1 MNSPSPFAAI
11 QAIQEEQREG
21 WMTENKTAMNIETLA
36 GICFN
41 TSRGLA
47 PFEYVEWKDVN
58 DQLRAA
64 NIAGMQSALDAYLTS
79 IGEGMPSV
87 EDCRSVAKDGCEAI
101 RNLLLSAFAKKMEAI
116 SRLPEK
122 WRIDSGLTGYCSGMQ
137 AVKDLEAALGSLP
150 VEPVP
155 EVPADPYAHLKL
167 AWANK
172 RRIRTRRK
180 GSDGWSE
187 WNQPGDVV
195 FYWNLPPECYE
206 IEPLPADKWAK
217 EKAAHAQG
225 KRIEVRPIGHA
236 DDQWAVCNHQP
247 MWVEHCEYRIAPDPA
262 PAGKLSDELPD
273 IDDVTSNC
281 CTMEEAREM
290 MLAAFAKVG
299 AKQAEEIA
307 RLTAIIE
314 QAIEMV
320 NTPGTT
326 KDNLPNAINAKI
338 MQRDEFHDATLKKLD
353 AAKTEIERLKGEY
366 SSLLQAYKKLE
377 ATEQKTRDAYDRA
390 MTDCVTLRAEHN
402 ALTAEFAKA
411 NAELE
416 RLRWRS
422 PEIRPQP
429 GDADK
434 YSMVNVDLGEGAI
447 SNFNINKW
455 PWEMYNIKAW
465 RPFCPPPALTAEEK
479 ERAEFEKACA
489 QFDVSFTRDE
499 GGNYRDSRTL
509 VLFDVWQLARA
520 KEAQS

>member
-206 IEPLPADKWAK
+206 IEPLHADKWAA

-225 KRIEVRPIGHA
+225 KKIEMLIS
-236 DDQWAVCNHQP
+236 DDEYGPERWSFCELPDWHDR
-247 MWVEHCEYRIAPDPA
+247 CEYRIAPDPDPA
-262 PAGKLSDELPD
+262 PAGKLT
-273 IDDVTSNC
+273 DVQLG
-281 CTMEEAREM
+281 EI
-290 MLAAFAKVG
+290 G
-299 AKQAEEIA
+299 AKACNLQGWLSSTHKSNFAAAVREAVEKEQTEEIA
-307 RLTAIIE
+307 RLTAELEIFKKIRDSKLELQSKYDDLQVTMDSVTMNANWSIE
-314 QAIEMV
+314 RMKEAEHKLATIEVRLGEIAALPQKWRSRPAVMSWNPAIDCIFELEAAL
-320 NTPGTT
+320 
-326 KDNLPNAINAKI
+326 LPRPTAEAVSKADFERFARGEGYSLAKNAK
-338 MQRDEFHDATLKKLD
+338 DEFRDTAAIHGWKLWQAAR
-353 AAKTEIERLKGEY
+353 AAKE
-366 SSLLQAYKKLE
+366 
-377 ATEQKTRDAYDRA
+377 
-390 MTDCVTLRAEHN
+390 V
-402 ALTAEFAKA
+402 KA
-411 NAELE
+411 
-416 RLRWRS
+416 
-422 PEIRPQP
+422 
-429 GDADK
+429 
-434 YSMVNVDLGEGAI
+434 
-447 SNFNINKW
+447 
-455 PWEMYNIKAW
+455 
-465 RPFCPPPALTAEEK
+465 
-479 ERAEFEKACA
+479 
-489 QFDVSFTRDE
+489 
-499 GGNYRDSRTL
+499 
-509 VLFDVWQLARA
+509 
-520 KEAQS
+520 